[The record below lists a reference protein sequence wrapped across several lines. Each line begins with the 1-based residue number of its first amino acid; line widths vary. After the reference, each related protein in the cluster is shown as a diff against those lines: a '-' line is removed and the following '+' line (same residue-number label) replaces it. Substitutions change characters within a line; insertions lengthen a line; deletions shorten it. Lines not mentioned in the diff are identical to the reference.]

1 MITKLGK
8 AGVMVLS
15 AVASAAIVA
24 IIFSTLAL
32 FAYAAEGDD
41 PNRARM
47 SITPS
52 SGISPLDVQV
62 TMYAESQLLCTAFS
76 LDWGDGSP
84 VESYDP
90 GEYEENCY
98 GGKFKRDFFHTYA
111 TSSASTTVYSVHAKA
126 GPNSLENLNTMT
138 LLVTLR
144 GDDWV
149 EDSGGTTQEKAT
161 CFVDPST
168 GSEPFVAAAYVPLG
182 GEFCDGTY
190 EYYIDW
196 GDGFGSESRFCNNE
210 AIHYDTF
217 YHEYSTSGN
226 YTAELVRLHDDT
238 TFPVETCAVD
248 VTEASNITIT
258 KPNWKEDA
266 VIGYPF
272 DITWEIDNIPLSK
285 DGITPNVRLTF
296 VTTDGQAGFIADVA
310 TDQTSYVW
318 IPTSEPCLEGA
329 CQSSIANGEYYIQAS
344 LIYDTC
350 NGDPYCGEPVPVISS
365 DISADTIVV
374 SDTGIPISSWLY
386 TVHDRLFAYPVV
398 AQAPSTINFTTVLNS
413 EASCAGGSYVIEYG
427 DGSSSSQAFP
437 LGGCASFASS
447 FTHTYSEAGNYR
459 VILHKNGIP
468 VASMNITITD
478 PVIATQSRLNNLA
491 SAWAAFTNLLVKWV
505 SF

>member
-15 AVASAAIVA
+15 TVTSVAVAV
-24 IIFSTLAL
+24 IILGAFV
-32 FAYAAEGDD
+32 FFVQAAEGDD

-47 SITPS
+47 SITPA
-52 SGISPLDVQV
+52 SGTSPLDVQA
-62 TMYAESQLLCTAFS
+62 TIYAESQLLCTAFS
-76 LDWGDGSP
+76 IDWGDGSP

-90 GEYEENCY
+90 GQYEENCY
-98 GGKFKRDFFHTYA
+98 GGKFKREFTHTYA
-111 TSSASTTVYSVHAKA
+111 TSSTSTIVYSVQAKA

-138 LLVTLR
+138 LLITLR

-149 EDSGGTTQEKAT
+149 DNDSDTVQEKEA
-161 CFVDPST
+161 CFIDPSV
-168 GSEPFVAAAYVPLG
+168 GSEPFVTAAYVSLG

-190 EYYIDW
+190 EYYINW
-196 GDGFGSESRFCNNE
+196 GDGFGSESRFCDNE

-217 YHEYSTSGN
+217 FHEYATSGN

-238 TFPVETCAVD
+238 TFPVETCAVE

-258 KPNWKEDA
+258 KPSWKEDA

-272 DITWEIDNIPLSK
+272 DITWEIDNIPLAK

-296 VTTDGQAGFIADVA
+296 VTTDGRAGFIADVDV
-310 TDQTSYVW
+310 DQTSYEW
-318 IPTSEPCLEGA
+318 TPTSEPCLEGA
-329 CQSSIANGEYYIQAS
+329 CQSSITNGEYYIQAS

-350 NGDPYCGEPVPVISS
+350 GGDPYCGDPIPVISS

-374 SDTGIPISSWLY
+374 SDTGVPISSWIY

-398 AQAPSTINFTTVLNS
+398 SPAPAVINFTTVLNS

-437 LGGCASFASS
+437 VGKCEAFASS
-447 FTHTYSEAGNYR
+447 FTHTYTNTGTYE
-459 VILHKNGIP
+459 VTLHKNGIP
-468 VASMNITITD
+468 VTSMNITITD
-478 PVIATQSRLNNLA
+478 PITITQSRLSNLA
-491 SAWAAFTNLLVKWV
+491 SAWTAFTNLLVKWI